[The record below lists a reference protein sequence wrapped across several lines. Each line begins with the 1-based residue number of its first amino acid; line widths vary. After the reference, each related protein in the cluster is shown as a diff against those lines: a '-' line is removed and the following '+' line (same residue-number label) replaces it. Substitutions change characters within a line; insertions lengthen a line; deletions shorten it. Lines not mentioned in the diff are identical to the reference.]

1 MRILL
6 AGVLLCALLSGC
18 EKRSETPKETF
29 SFDDLELTEYV
40 PDAAIQDARLR
51 LQNDTGKCTVL
62 TGVEAQQ
69 RKVSLV
75 FLGMAQN
82 RLASFDRRLA
92 MKIEPQEQVV
102 DALVRE
108 VKSRHIRRLR
118 DGLCSVEYGFV
129 LEDLLT
135 AFERSADHC
144 SNVGVEILQVA
155 EGKLEAHEYL
165 NSLKSGQLQESAAF
179 AEQFA
184 RYKAKYA
191 FPEE

>member
-1 MRILL
+1 
-6 AGVLLCALLSGC
+6 
-18 EKRSETPKETF
+18 
-29 SFDDLELTEYV
+29 
-40 PDAAIQDARLR
+40 
-51 LQNDTGKCTVL
+51 
-62 TGVEAQQ
+62 
-69 RKVSLV
+69 
-75 FLGMAQN
+75 
-82 RLASFDRRLA
+82 

-144 SNVGVEILQVA
+144 SNVAVEILQVA

-165 NSLKSGQLQESAAF
+165 NSLKSGELQESAAF
-179 AEQFA
+179 AERFA
-184 RYKAKYA
+184 RYKAQYA
-191 FPEE
+191 FPEEK